1 MQHKFKIGQIVRFTP
16 GAHERSWGGM
26 YQVVACLPEER
37 GDRQYRIKSVKDAHQ
52 RVVRESQIGIQ

>member
-26 YQVVACLPEER
+26 YQVVACLPVER
-37 GDRQYRIKSVKDAHQ
+37 GDRQCHQ
-52 RVVRESQIGIQ
+52 GGCRKYCE